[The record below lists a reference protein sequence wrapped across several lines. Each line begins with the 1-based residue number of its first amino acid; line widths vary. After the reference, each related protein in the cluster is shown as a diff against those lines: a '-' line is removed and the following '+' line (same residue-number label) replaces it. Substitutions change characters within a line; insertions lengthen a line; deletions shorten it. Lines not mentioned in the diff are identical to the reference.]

1 MRPATLVLH
10 EQLIR
15 LSKGA
20 IKAWET
26 WLESAKQEAARN

>member
-1 MRPATLVLH
+1 MSPHTVTLH

-15 LSKGA
+15 LTKGA

-26 WLESAKQEAARN
+26 WLESEKQRQ